1 MGRGDKSTR
10 RGKTFSASYGNSRP
24 HKSKQAAYKPTA
36 KTATKVA
43 TKVATKT
50 TGTAV
55 KKAPVAKKSK

>member
-43 TKVATKT
+43 TQT